1 MTGKLRCE
9 GKDMIVGG
17 SGKTFRSEGPKGL
30 RASGGPVETSEQTL
44 NNFNT
49 KSEHDV
55 PKTFLAESLF
65 DRFQRRKFTGG
76 LQVCLGFTLD
86 TVDPR

>member
-1 MTGKLRCE
+1 MTGKLRRE

-30 RASGGPVETSEQTL
+30 RASGGPVETGEQTL

-49 KSEHDV
+49 ESGHDI
-55 PKTFLAESLF
+55 PKTFLKSSF
-65 DRFQRRKFTGG
+65 DRFQLRKFTGG
-76 LQVCLGFTLD
+76 LQVCLGYTLD